1 MISVWTKDAPV
12 TPKSMKIAGVLA
24 MTSACVTLPLAY
36 LSYQMEGAA
45 KGETAI
51 IQAAIQISGTF
62 LFVAIVLFLKKFIND
77 IYNFTAVN
85 RNLDMMIIAD
95 IVTGVLTVI
104 ALCVPS
110 VKDSAGYAALTL
122 LVMLGIVQVQ
132 FGYKLL
138 KLPDDLGGLL
148 KPFCFANMATGILLA
163 SILLIPLGILVSAV
177 SDLMLGTIFLNTCKL
192 FRTSEK

>member
-1 MISVWTKDAPV
+1 M

-77 IYNFTAVN
+77 IFNFTAVN

-148 KPFCFANMATGILLA
+148 KPFCFVNMATGILLA